1 MFCGRCGSPNQD
13 GAKFCARCGNPLQ
26 PAEQPP
32 APAVP
37 ATAPAQPAAASA
49 PAPFVEPP
57 STSGKAVAS
66 LLCGF
71 LFFFF
76 PAAVA
81 AVILGHLSLSD
92 IKKSAGRLT
101 GRGVAIAGLIFGY
114 MGLVLLPI
122 LLFIGLLAIPRILRA
137 RIAANESSAIAS
149 LRQIDSAAEAYSA
162 TYHNGYPLSLANLSG
177 TGAQDCDH
185 AGLIDGVLASGF
197 RNGYV
202 FIYQPAGGDN
212 ADNASTKIP
221 PGCSAAGATGFVVTA
236 EPSRHGS
243 TGDRSFYMDQTGVI
257 RYEQSGVPT
266 ADSPPVE

>member
-1 MFCGRCGSPNQD
+1 MFCGRCGSPNQES
-13 GAKFCARCGNPLQ
+13 ARFCALCGNPLQ
-26 PAEQPP
+26 AAEQPP
-32 APAVP
+32 AP
-37 ATAPAQPAAASA
+37 PAAVASQPVA
-49 PAPFVEPP
+49 ASTPAPFAEPP

-101 GRGVAIAGLIFGY
+101 GRGVAVAGLIFGY
-114 MGLVLLPI
+114 MGLILLPI
-122 LLFIGLLAIPRILRA
+122 LLFAGLLTIPRILRA
-137 RIAANESSAIAS
+137 RIAANETSAIAS
-149 LRQIDSAAEAYSA
+149 LRQIESAANAYSA
-162 TYHNGYPLSLANLSG
+162 TYHNGYPLNLTTLSG
-177 TGAQDCDH
+177 AGLQDCDH
-185 AGLIDGVLASGF
+185 AGFIDGVLASGF

-202 FIYQPAGGDN
+202 FIYQPSDESEAPN
-212 ADNASTKIP
+212 AAPKAPAD
-221 PGCSAAGATGFVVTA
+221 GCTAAGAPGFSVMA

-257 RYEQSGVPT
+257 RFERNGVPT
-266 ADSPPVE
+266 ADSPPVK